1 MCTQATYWPEAKR
14 RFQPIDVE
22 YLSCECRKY
31 YSYVNGTKKYEGKN
45 VFTPGKS
52 PMLTFDATP
61 KEASPKVRSRAISFQ
76 ISPMFYNAPQRKGHL
91 SCEANFSL
99 AMFVGS
105 QHGCALC
112 NFPFK

>member
-61 KEASPKVRSRAISFQ
+61 KEASPKVRSRAIRI
-76 ISPMFYNAPQRKGHL
+76 ISKALKFYRRIAQKRSTFPWTCLLAVNMGAN
-91 SCEANFSL
+91 CELYNIF
-99 AMFVGS
+99 
-105 QHGCALC
+105 
-112 NFPFK
+112 FK